1 MFQEAERRRPGLKPG
16 QKHSG
21 SFRRGDDPRR
31 AGGMKLYD
39 GMTLAQI
46 ARLHGPRCIELWV
59 KAMQDESVP
68 WATRI
73 RASELI
79 IERGHGKAISVIDM
93 QVTQNKPLHALT
105 TQELEAIAA
114 GDLPRLPV
122 TIDGESVAV
131 SDAVRLDAEAVS

>member
-1 MFQEAERRRPGLKPG
+1 
-16 QKHSG
+16 
-21 SFRRGDDPRR
+21 
-31 AGGMKLYD
+31 
-39 GMTLAQI
+39 MTLSQM
-46 ARLHGPRCIELWV
+46 ARLHGPKCIELWV

-68 WATRI
+68 WATRL

-79 IERGHGKAISVIDM
+79 VERGHGKAISIIDM
-93 QVTQNKPLHALT
+93 QVTQHRPLHSLT

-131 SDAVRLDAEAVS
+131 SDAVPMHNGSAS